1 MKVTTS
7 KSKNSES
14 FYIARSFINN
24 KGKSTS
30 VNLRKPGTLKEL
42 LVEHGPTRDDV
53 MRWAKEKSKIETIKY
68 KKEQKAMEE
77 NKIPYFKTRAKHL
90 VPSINTGI
98 ARYFILDI
106 FFVS

>member
-42 LVEHGPTRDDV
+42 LVEHGPTRDNV

-68 KKEQKAMEE
+68 KKDQQAKGVQ
-77 NKIPYFKTRAKHL
+77 IPFHSDLIYPQESGTCQ
-90 VPSINTGI
+90 
-98 ARYFILDI
+98 
-106 FFVS
+106 